1 MTEQDCL
8 DKISEMKDYRID
20 AGKAL
25 EEKNAVIDSSATL
38 LADMPAL
45 IPNAGIPPYV
55 RATVDFKSVT
65 PNNDQ
70 NFTLNIK
77 SNTTWYVVAVS
88 MGPGGAG
95 QTFTGAGDSTI
106 TITYSST
113 LPGSSYFYRV
123 LVKNTVTN
131 ERQCVW
137 IQRYNIS

>member
-25 EEKNAVIDSSATL
+25 EERNAIIDSSTTL

-45 IPNAGIPPYV
+45 IPNAGLPPYV
-55 RATVDFKSVT
+55 RATVDFKRVT
-65 PNNDQ
+65 PNSDQ

-77 SNTTWYVVAVS
+77 SNTTWSVNAVN
-88 MGPGGAG
+88 MGPGGTG
-95 QTFTGAGDSTI
+95 QTFTGVGDSTI
-106 TITYSST
+106 TITYSSA